1 MKRSITLT
9 FSLLVAI
16 AMLAIDRA
24 STVAPAAATYAKDVA
39 PIIQKN
45 CMTCHR
51 PGEIAPMSLTNYK
64 ETRPWAKAIREVV
77 ATRKMPP
84 WFADP
89 KFGDFSNDCRLS
101 DQEIQTIAAW
111 VDGGA
116 KEGDPRTF
124 RQLLNSRR
132 AGPLANRMLYFRC
145 WRSSK
150 SLLPVSYRTNFLS
163 CPRIS
168 PKTNMCSSPRSDR
181 VTGRMYIT

>member
-89 KFGDFSNDCRLS
+89 KVR
-101 DQEIQTIAAW
+101 
-111 VDGGA
+111 
-116 KEGDPRTF
+116 
-124 RQLLNSRR
+124 
-132 AGPLANRMLYFRC
+132 
-145 WRSSK
+145 
-150 SLLPVSYRTNFLS
+150 
-163 CPRIS
+163 
-168 PKTNMCSSPRSDR
+168 
-181 VTGRMYIT
+181 